1 MDQKS
6 IEEIYKRFGTPENVI
21 KHMQKV
27 AYVCEKIANAMLSK
41 GIKVD
46 KEAMVNAALLHDT
59 LRMIDF
65 KDQSAWQKLKNEFAG
80 LHHEAA
86 MAKFLEGMGEKK
98 LANLVEKHGF
108 FEIDNL
114 KTWEE
119 KILYYA
125 DKRVDHDQVVSLKKR
140 FIEGKKR
147 NASMNDDEEK
157 VKTTEEKVF
166 KLEKEFIEILGKEL
180 LGKGSL

>member
-1 MDQKS
+1 MDLKS
-6 IEEIYKRFGTPENVI
+6 IEAIYRKFGTPENVI
-21 KHMQKV
+21 NHMQKV
-27 AYVCEKIANAMLSK
+27 AYLCGKIADAMLAK

-46 KEAMVNAALLHDT
+46 KEATVNAALLHDT

-65 KDQSAWQKLKNEFAG
+65 KDQSAWQKLKSEFAG

-86 MAKFLEGMGEKK
+86 MAKFLEDMGENA

-114 KTWEE
+114 ETWEE

-125 DKRVDHDQVVSLKKR
+125 DKRVDHDQIVSLKKR

-147 NASMNDDEEK
+147 NASMSDDTEK
-157 VKTTEEKVF
+157 VKTTEGKIF
-166 KLEKEFIEILGKEL
+166 KLEKEFIKILGDKL
-180 LGKGSL
+180 RVLP